1 MNNKSCGCNK
11 CMPKPTKCMAAK
23 PECNVCKNNTW
34 SDCNDNFDCNKFNN
48 MVKKS
53 NEITGYKNDNKKS
66 CTCQNDCKKS
76 YTCTCQENAN
86 KANTAKNYSCGCQN
100 NVCQNNYKKSY
111 SCECR
116 ECPLKGHYQEVSNN
130 ECAPEFACEVDSL
143 PLGMAYVPYQEWNCN
158 VSNACQGL
166 CDGTI
171 FPELVKPFGCTP
183 CNQERRS
190 W

>member
-11 CMPKPTKCMAAK
+11 CMPKPTQCMATK
-23 PECNVCKNNTW
+23 SVCNDCKNNTW

-53 NEITGYKNDNKKS
+53 NEISGCKNSNKKSNTCACQNDYKKSYACGTQNNNKKS
-66 CTCQNDCKKS
+66 CTCECR
-76 YTCTCQENAN
+76 
-86 KANTAKNYSCGCQN
+86 
-100 NVCQNNYKKSY
+100 
-111 SCECR
+111 ECR

-183 CNQERRS
+183 CNQERRN